1 MVNATEAAV
10 EAEKAVGAIGVYACK
25 HGSSTYEIAFPE
37 GDVYCCR
44 FSTDDCKDNEE
55 DPDSP
60 EYEEWYAL
68 DFKIVE
74 IVKDGPNRDPRFEYI
89 VLSRKHMPS
98 AVTCD
103 GEVVYQA

>member
-25 HGSSTYEIAFPE
+25 HDSSTYEIAFPE
-37 GDVYCCR
+37 GDVCCCR

>member
-1 MVNATEAAV
+1 MVNATEAAA
-10 EAEKAVGAIGVYACK
+10 EAEKAVGAIGAYACK
-25 HGSSTYEIAFPE
+25 HDSSTYEIAFPE
-37 GDVYCCR
+37 GDEYRCR
-44 FSTDDCKDNEE
+44 FSTDDYEDNEE
-55 DPDSP
+55 EPDSP

-68 DFKIVE
+68 DFRIVE

>member
-25 HGSSTYEIAFPE
+25 HDSSTYEIAFPE

-89 VLSRKHMPS
+89 VLSRKIKILIRSFHSTPP
-98 AVTCD
+98 VL
-103 GEVVYQA
+103 Y

>member
-1 MVNATEAAV
+1 MVNATEAAA
-10 EAEKAVGAIGVYACK
+10 EAEKAVDAIGVYACK
-25 HGSSTYEIAFPE
+25 HDSSTYEIAFPE
-37 GDVYCCR
+37 GGVYRCR
-44 FSTDDCKDNEE
+44 FSTDDYEDNEE

-98 AVTCD
+98 AVTRD
-103 GEVVYQA
+103 GEVVCQA

>member
-25 HGSSTYEIAFPE
+25 HDSSTYEIAFPE

-55 DPDSP
+55 TRLP
-60 EYEEWYAL
+60 
-68 DFKIVE
+68 
-74 IVKDGPNRDPRFEYI
+74 
-89 VLSRKHMPS
+89 
-98 AVTCD
+98 
-103 GEVVYQA
+103 

>member
-25 HGSSTYEIAFPE
+25 HDSSTYEIAFPE

-89 VLSRKHMPS
+89 VLSRKHMSS

>member
-1 MVNATEAAV
+1 MVNATEAAA
-10 EAEKAVGAIGVYACK
+10 EAEKAVDAIGVYACE
-25 HGSSTYEIAFPE
+25 HDSSTYEIAFTE
-37 GDVYCCR
+37 GDVYRCR
-44 FSTDDCKDNEE
+44 FSADDYEGNEE

-89 VLSRKHMPS
+89 VLSRKHMSS

>member
-1 MVNATEAAV
+1 MVNTTEAVA
-10 EAEKAVGAIGVYACK
+10 EAEKAVDAIGVYACK
-25 HGSSTYEIAFPE
+25 HDSSTYEIAFPE
-37 GDVYCCR
+37 GGVYRCR
-44 FSTDDCKDNEE
+44 FSTDDYEDNEE

-103 GEVVYQA
+103 GEVVCQA

>member
-1 MVNATEAAV
+1 MVNATEAAA
-10 EAEKAVGAIGVYACK
+10 EAEKAVGAISVYACK
-25 HGSSTYEIAFPE
+25 HDSSTYEIAFPE

-44 FSTDDCKDNEE
+44 FSTDDYKDNEE

-103 GEVVYQA
+103 GEVIYQA

>member
-1 MVNATEAAV
+1 ML
-10 EAEKAVGAIGVYACK
+10 
-25 HGSSTYEIAFPE
+25 P
-37 GDVYCCR
+37 

-60 EYEEWYAL
+60 ECEEWYAL

>member
-10 EAEKAVGAIGVYACK
+10 EAEKAVGAIGVCACK
-25 HGSSTYEIAFPE
+25 HDSSTYEIAFPE

>member
-1 MVNATEAAV
+1 MVNATEAAA
-10 EAEKAVGAIGVYACK
+10 EAEKAVDAIGVYARK
-25 HGSSTYEIAFPE
+25 HDSSTYEIAFPE
-37 GDVYCCR
+37 GGVYRCR
-44 FSTDDCKDNEE
+44 FSTDDYEDNEE

-103 GEVVYQA
+103 GEVVCQA